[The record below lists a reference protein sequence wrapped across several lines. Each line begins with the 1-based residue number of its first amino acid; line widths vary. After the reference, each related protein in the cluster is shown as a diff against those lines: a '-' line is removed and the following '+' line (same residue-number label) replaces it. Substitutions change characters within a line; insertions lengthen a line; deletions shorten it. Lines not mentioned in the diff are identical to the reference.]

1 MAILAGNHHKSHDRR
16 DLSRISAFIYYGIFG
31 NQALISRFSVSIN
44 LFNIFFVKASSLHL
58 AISLIFRRTKFLIL
72 IIFFFFFLFW
82 NSCFFTSD
90 PLQRELVLFCRQAC
104 VNLPSR
110 HLVSFGLAIILDPIL
125 TEYP

>member
-72 IIFFFFFLFW
+72 IIFFFFF
-82 NSCFFTSD
+82 FFGI
-90 PLQRELVLFCRQAC
+90 RVF
-104 VNLPSR
+104 LP
-110 HLVSFGLAIILDPIL
+110 PIL
-125 TEYP
+125 SSGSWCCFADRRV

>member
-72 IIFFFFFLFW
+72 LIIFFFFSFLEFV
-82 NSCFFTSD
+82 FFYLRSS
-90 PLQRELVLFCRQAC
+90 PAGVGVVLQTGAC
-104 VNLPSR
+104 E
-110 HLVSFGLAIILDPIL
+110 FTI
-125 TEYP
+125 